1 MRIHTHCISA
11 VLALVACG
19 GKPTAS
25 ETPNPVPY
33 GKTIKPFHQIPAS
46 NQGCGGKAGQ
56 LRKNQIT
63 KD

>member
-25 ETPNPVPY
+25 ETQNPESY
-33 GKTIKPFHQIPAS
+33 GKTIRPFHQIPVS
-46 NQGCGGKAGQ
+46 QEGGGKA
-56 LRKNQIT
+56 RSTEEESNY
-63 KD
+63 